1 MIMFRWSA
9 LLVLFYLAGALRTS
23 AQSNYYEDEPKVFE
37 GGLILGAVFSQ
48 IDGDT
53 YFGYHKVGVNFGGRV
68 YAHFT
73 PVFGA
78 SLEIQYAQKGSRG
91 EAVLESPTIGTYV
104 TKYYMNVNYVEL
116 PLTLHAILYT
126 IDIEAGVSYAR
137 LVRSKEWILADKP
150 VVIDPEKA
158 RFNTDEIGYVF
169 GIGRKVYKGLH
180 ANLRFQYSMVSI
192 RPPERIPT
200 NQGYGN
206 IGQFNNLFNFRLIY
220 LF

>member
-1 MIMFRWSA
+1 MFRWRA
-9 LLVLFYLAGALRTS
+9 LLVLFCLAGALS
-23 AQSNYYEDEPKVFE
+23 VPAQSNYYEDEPKLFE
-37 GGLILGAVFSQ
+37 GGILLGAVFSQ

-78 SLEIQYAQKGSRG
+78 TLEIQYAQKGSRG

-104 TKYYMNVNYVEL
+104 TKYYMNVNYVEV

-126 IDIEAGVSYAR
+126 IDLEAGVSYAR
-137 LVRSKEWILADKP
+137 LVRSKEWILSDKP

-158 RFNTDEIGYVF
+158 RFNTTDFGYVF
-169 GIGRKVYKGLH
+169 GIGRRVYKGLR

>member
-1 MIMFRWSA
+1 MFRWSA
-9 LLVLFYLAGALRTS
+9 LLVLFCLAGALNVP
-23 AQSNYYEDEPKVFE
+23 AQSNYYEEEPKVFE

-116 PLTLHAILYT
+116 PLTLHAILHT
-126 IDIEAGVSYAR
+126 IDLEGGVSYAR

-169 GIGRKVYKGLH
+169 GIGRRVYKGLH
-180 ANLRFQYSMVSI
+180 ANLRFQYSMMSI

-206 IGQFNNLFNFRLIY
+206 IGQFSNLFNFRLIY